1 MSRRGRYP
9 KFDSDF
15 VPEPWYSDGE
25 DDNFLM
31 EMGYALQ
38 GK

>member
-15 VPEPWYSDGE
+15 EPEPWYTDGE
-25 DDNFLM
+25 DDNFHM
-31 EMGYALQ
+31 ELENILG